1 MKLFSEIYSIY
12 YRIAEEILKRKK
24 VTKNEIRDIIQE
36 KGFLETVLFLEPKI
50 TGSERYSL
58 FCEEDGIYSSVLKKS
73 PDSRLPFLK
82 KSGSVQ
88 F

>member
-36 KGFLETVLFLEPKI
+36 KGFL
-50 TGSERYSL
+50 
-58 FCEEDGIYSSVLKKS
+58 
-73 PDSRLPFLK
+73 
-82 KSGSVQ
+82 
-88 F
+88 